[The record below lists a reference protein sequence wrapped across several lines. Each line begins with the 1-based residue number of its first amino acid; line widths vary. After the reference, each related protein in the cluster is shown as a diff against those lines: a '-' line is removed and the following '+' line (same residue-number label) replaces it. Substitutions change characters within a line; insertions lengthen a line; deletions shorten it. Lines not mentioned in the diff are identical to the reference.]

1 MNIEKGRLGQFFI
14 FMGLVLLLIFFTT
27 DQAKNPSYGLFF
39 LGAIGVLFGGYLIW
53 RGMKPAAP
61 VERFRGIHRWQ
72 ARRRE
77 KEAKRL
83 EAKAAKQQKK
93 K

>member
-1 MNIEKGRLGQFFI
+1 MNIEKGRVGLFFI
-14 FMGLVLLLIFFTT
+14 FMGLVSLLIFFTT
-27 DQAKNPSYGLFF
+27 DQAEHPSYQLFF
-39 LGAIGVLFGGYLIW
+39 LGAFGILLGGYLFW
-53 RGMKPAAP
+53 RDMKPAAP

-77 KEAKRL
+77 KEAKRQ
-83 EAKAAKQQKK
+83 EKRATKK